1 MDLFGF
7 SKLST
12 MIALS
17 YWSAFPFYFKERS
30 VGVFASG
37 RAMAFNTSFTASKY
51 KKTIAFSEWL
61 PTKRI

>member
-17 YWSAFPFYFKERS
+17 YWSAFPFYFKERT

-37 RAMAFNTSFTASKY
+37 RAMAFDTSFTSV
-51 KKTIAFSEWL
+51 FS
-61 PTKRI
+61 TAD